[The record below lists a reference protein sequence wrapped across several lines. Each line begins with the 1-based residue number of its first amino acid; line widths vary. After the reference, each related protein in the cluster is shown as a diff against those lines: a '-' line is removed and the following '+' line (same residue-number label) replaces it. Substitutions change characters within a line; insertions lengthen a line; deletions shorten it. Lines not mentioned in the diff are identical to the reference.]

1 VTRLA
6 VAVALVLGLALAAP
20 AAAFTP
26 PELFVRQQRWDT
38 HEETGSWLPLASAPT
53 FGWVGGYEI
62 GYRLQASGQPN
73 QFQRVALTVTGV
85 PDGQPTQPSLAEP
98 YCVGQAGTAGT
109 IVPAGAE
116 LQFEGSGTYT
126 VQVSVGA
133 NLDCTT
139 TGQMSSGSFR
149 VDFPVAAT
157 LTGSPV
163 RFRAQ
168 PLDGDPFAGVRPSA
182 TPPGGYG
189 DVRCARDAVIGADG
203 SVTGAFVTPEPDPE
217 DPVAFDDTIPET
229 QFPRPGAWTCV
240 ARGVAS
246 GVDDTFDS
254 ALFGTPWSA
263 PIAFDVL
270 SDFRRGGTRMA
281 HRRARKPR
289 FGITAEWPAEATGGE
304 IRLTLFRACTRKKVA
319 AGTAQFGADK
329 ARIRVKR
336 PRRRGFY
343 AGVLSFGGTHF
354 LRPSTDPSAL
364 LLFASKRKIGF
375 VSPLTFPQC

>member
-1 VTRLA
+1 VKRL
-6 VAVALVLGLALAAP
+6 VAAAALIAGLVLAGPA

-26 PELFVRQQRWDT
+26 PELVVRPQRWDT
-38 HEETGSWLPLASAPT
+38 HEGTGPGRPLAAAPT

-62 GYRLQASGQPN
+62 GYRLQASGQAN

-85 PDGQPTQPSLAEP
+85 PDGQPSQPLADA
-98 YCVGQAGTAGT
+98 YCVGRAGTAGE
-109 IVPAGAE
+109 IVPAGSE

-133 NLDCTT
+133 DLDCTT
-139 TGQMSSGSFR
+139 TGQTSSGSFR

-163 RFRAQ
+163 RFRAE
-168 PLDGDPFAGVRPSA
+168 PLEGDPFAGVRPSA
-182 TPPGGYG
+182 APPGGYG
-189 DVRCARDAVIGADG
+189 DVRCARDAVVGADG
-203 SVTGAFVTPEPDPE
+203 SLTGSVVTPEADPE
-217 DPVAFDDTIPET
+217 DPTAFDDAIPET
-229 QFPRPGAWTCV
+229 QFPRPGPWTCV
-240 ARGVAS
+240 ARGVATGIDENFGS
-246 GVDDTFDS
+246 T
-254 ALFGTPWSA
+254 LFGTPWSA

-270 SDFRRGGTRMA
+270 SDFRRGGAQIA

-289 FGITAEWPAEATGGE
+289 FGISAEWPVEATGGE
-304 IRLTLFRACTRKKVA
+304 LRLTLFRACTRKQVA
-319 AGTAQFGADK
+319 AGTGRFGAGK

-336 PRRRGFY
+336 PKRRGFY

-354 LRPSTDPSAL
+354 LRESTDPSAL

-375 VSPLTFPQC
+375 VPAQSFPQC